1 MGRLNIDILYQMF
14 KDGVVYRVA
23 PDAGPH
29 GSPYKIGGL
38 TQDQIAIKRQKE
50 RRKKS
55 CRISIKYEGKVIRKS
70 EKLKKNINVKIDQGN

>member
-50 RRKKS
+50 RRE
-55 CRISIKYEGKVIRKS
+55 KYAKTEGKQQQ
-70 EKLKKNINVKIDQGN
+70 KKADL